1 MNIARN
7 AANHWLLTFVL
18 FFFFSVVSLESVAK
32 GDLLYAPIKGLV
44 HMTEAGDAIRGSQRL
59 GLPSDLYAGPASN
72 AGRSGWS
79 LTRRTG
85 LDPTGNFEPIYI
97 PSAAESAFSKPF
109 VTGPFTAWQRAT
121 GQQYAA
127 RGIINLE
134 TGAFTRTGINRTQLQ
149 WNAIDTGITGTGLTI
164 GGLYWWSTTTEDQ

>member
-1 MNIARN
+1 
-7 AANHWLLTFVL
+7 
-18 FFFFSVVSLESVAK
+18 
-32 GDLLYAPIKGLV
+32 
-44 HMTEAGDAIRGSQRL
+44 MTEAGDAIRSSQRL

-85 LDPTGNFEPIYI
+85 LNPTGNFEPIYI
-97 PSAAESAFSKPF
+97 PSAAESAFSRPF
-109 VTGPFTAWQRAT
+109 VTGPFTAWQRLT

-149 WNAIDTGITGTGLTI
+149 WNAIDAGITGTGLMI
-164 GGLYWWSTTTEDQ
+164 GGLYWWTTTTDDQ